1 MLSRSRGLKWRANN
15 ALSAQP
21 LRSSVRRWGPSPRR
35 PDAFHSW
42 ALQWRRCTHITDGK
56 ISVGVPVILCLRP
69 KARLRWMA
77 AVSQL
82 AAAGTFS
89 PTIMSCQA
97 ATRSLAH
104 QTLRDFSAGVGA
116 QDRVQD
122 RYTVMLSTF
131 CRSRSSASI
140 ATVGVFKHGHL
151 AFAVAAHDG
160 EGILQGQ
167 LRSPRP

>member
-1 MLSRSRGLKWRANN
+1 MAPGTRE
-15 ALSAQP
+15 P
-21 LRSSVRRWGPSPRR
+21 L
-35 PDAFHSW
+35 A
-42 ALQWRRCTHITDGK
+42 K

-89 PTIMSCQA
+89 RTIMSCQA

-104 QTLRDFSAGVGA
+104 QTLRDFSAESGLRIGY
-116 QDRVQD
+116 RN

-131 CRSRSSASI
+131 CRSRS
-140 ATVGVFKHGHL
+140 KR
-151 AFAVAAHDG
+151 
-160 EGILQGQ
+160 LQ
-167 LRSPRP
+167 